1 MYIRQNVISDSYEKT
16 ETFKCLLENG
26 ASPNVSDANGTFL
39 LERIFQQMK
48 NCGRY
53 NNTYHRFTRDDLVP
67 GLKSVF
73 YLLLHNGADPNRAEV
88 GQDSLL
94 LQAIERSD
102 MEDVVK
108 TLVEFGA
115 DLCHVGENQRT
126 AFEECCL
133 KNENGK

>member
-1 MYIRQNVISDSYEKT
+1 
-16 ETFKCLLENG
+16 LLDNG
-26 ASPNVSDANGTFL
+26 SSPNVSDEKGTFL
-39 LERIFQQMK
+39 LEHIFQHLRPPRVHYYPSLSYA
-48 NCGRY
+48 NA
-53 NNTYHRFTRDDLVP
+53 DLGL
-67 GLKSVF
+67 GLKPIF
-73 YLLLHNGADPNRAEV
+73 HLLLRNGADPNRAKA

-94 LQAIERSD
+94 LQAIQISD

-108 TLVEFGA
+108 ALVEFGA